1 MSNNQFQTVISKI
14 NDLSV
19 FVIDKAFS
27 KKSYVSLDLS
37 KDNAEL
43 EFVNVS
49 SSNSLG
55 VYINEHIKVNN
66 AQLAYGG
73 YLETRGIYQ
82 RSSYF
87 NEKTNPR
94 DERNIH
100 LGVDLWIN
108 AGTNVLAAL
117 DSEVHSF
124 SNNINHGD
132 YGPTII
138 LMHQVDDFVFYT
150 LYGHLSTESLESISI
165 GDKYKKGEII
175 AQLGS
180 SEVNGDYPPHLHFQ
194 IIIDIENYMGDYPGV
209 CSFNKLEFYKN
220 NCPDPN
226 LILCLQ
232 EKNES

>member
-1 MSNNQFQTVISKI
+1 MSKNQFQTVISKI

-19 FVIDKAFS
+19 YVIDKAFS
-27 KKSYVSLDLS
+27 KKSYVSMDLS

-49 SSNSLG
+49 SANNLG

-87 NEKTNPR
+87 NQKTAPL

-124 SNNINHGD
+124 NNNINHGD

-138 LMHQVDDFVFYT
+138 LKHQVDDFVFYT
-150 LYGHLSTESLESISI
+150 LYGHLSTESMESISI

-209 CSFNKLEFYKN
+209 CSLNKLEFYKK

-226 LILCLQ
+226 LLLCL
-232 EKNES
+232 